1 MDCVFLG
8 VTLALLSP
16 RVSPVWFLLDLP
28 CSLQRLVVS
37 EPAVSLLE
45 GLLSAP
51 HRNRNLEVCDALCHL
66 GHAEGVGFVRVC
78 QGFLPT
84 MQVGEDVLG
93 DSDSWSCLFLGSP
106 TLYIDFL

>member
-28 CSLQRLVVS
+28 CSLQKLVVS

-51 HRNRNLEVCDALCHL
+51 HRNRNLEVCDALRHL

-78 QGFLPT
+78 RVPADHAGWRGRAGRFRFMELPFPWFPHL
-84 MQVGEDVLG
+84 VH
-93 DSDSWSCLFLGSP
+93 
-106 TLYIDFL
+106 